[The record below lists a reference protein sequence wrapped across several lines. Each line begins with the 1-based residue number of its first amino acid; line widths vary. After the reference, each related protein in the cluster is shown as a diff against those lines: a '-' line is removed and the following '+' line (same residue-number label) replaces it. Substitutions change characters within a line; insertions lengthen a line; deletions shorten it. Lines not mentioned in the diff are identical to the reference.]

1 MTQTKSPP
9 KVTAQDGPGRPSAA
23 TVRKVLI
30 QALATSGSATAK
42 ELEDEVG
49 RLLPAAERPSITQQL
64 QVLREGEYVIEA
76 PDDRRRMT
84 LSDAGRR
91 WWRGIEA
98 LAPRAA

>member
-9 KVTAQDGPGRPSAA
+9 KVTAQDGPGRPLCRHRAKGPDSSSRDERVA
-23 TVRKVLI
+23 VH
-30 QALATSGSATAK
+30 QA
-42 ELEDEVG
+42 EDEVG
-49 RLLPAAERPSITQQL
+49 RLLPAMKHFSITQQL